1 MKRQR
6 SLLGRSATAAIISF
20 VILIVVLGLGSCA
33 TGRTVTPLH
42 EAVRDGDSD
51 GAQAEIWGGA
61 DVNAQDEEGRTPLH
75 YACGNGD
82 VDMVRLLLGAGA
94 DVTIAADD
102 GNTPLHY
109 AADNCYGEIA
119 EMLIKSGADLAAVN
133 NDGMTPLDLAA
144 AIECVDLVAYFV
156 QMSEEATLE

>member
-6 SLLGRSATAAIISF
+6 SLPGKSAAAALF
-20 VILIVVLGLGSCA
+20 AILTVVLVLGSCA

-42 EAVRDGDSD
+42 EAVRDGQSSR
-51 GAQAEIWGGA
+51 AEAEISGGA

-82 VDMVRLLLGAGA
+82 VDMVRLLLAAGA

-119 EMLIKSGADLAAVN
+119 EMLVKSGADIASVN
-133 NDGMTPLDLAA
+133 NDGKTPLDLAA
-144 AIECVDLVAYFV
+144 AVECADLVAYFV
-156 QMSEEATLE
+156 QLSEEMALE